1 MTFNDKID
9 LFMKDNGYNDLKKLA
24 KDCDIPYTTLRD
36 FYLKKS
42 ADNSRL
48 STIRKLASFMNC
60 TMDYLTYDDLII
72 PSQIKLENLHF
83 DNAEKIDLPSDNV
96 KIPVLGRIPAGM
108 PFEAIEDEYTTDY
121 EEIPKAWLRGG
132 NEFFALKLDGDSME
146 PEYQDKDVVIF
157 RKAPDCESG
166 QDCCIRIN
174 GYDATFKRVKKQL
187 NGIMVIPLNE
197 NNSTGFTTTFYTNEE
212 ILNMPVEILGVV
224 KQIRRNR

>member
-1 MTFNDKID
+1 MNKDVNLRMFSANKLKHLRENNNMTQDDLAEKLCQRLGETITRQTVSLYENGKRGMNQDILFALSDIFNISINTFFP
-9 LFMKDNGYNDLKKLA
+9 LLNFDNGEL
-24 KDCDIPYTTLRD
+24 
-36 FYLKKS
+36 
-42 ADNSRL
+42 
-48 STIRKLASFMNC
+48 
-60 TMDYLTYDDLII
+60 
-72 PSQIKLENLHF
+72 
-83 DNAEKIDLPSDNV
+83 IDLPSDNV

-121 EEIPKAWLRGG
+121 EEIPRSWLRGG

>member
-1 MTFNDKID
+1 MGNFFSKNLKFLRENKKISKNKLGEMVGVNQSTIGRWESNEITPSIDNVEEVAKALNVALPDILIKD
-9 LFMKDNGYNDLKKLA
+9 LRFDNGEL
-24 KDCDIPYTTLRD
+24 
-36 FYLKKS
+36 
-42 ADNSRL
+42 
-48 STIRKLASFMNC
+48 
-60 TMDYLTYDDLII
+60 
-72 PSQIKLENLHF
+72 
-83 DNAEKIDLPSDNV
+83 IDLPSDNV

-108 PFEAIEDEYTTDY
+108 PLEAIEEEYTTDY
-121 EEIPKAWLRGG
+121 EEIPRAWLRGG